1 MDRKTV
7 LLCRFDKPPKEMK
20 TRSQKI
26 MIGTLLLAALTYATG
41 TSAQPKST
49 SKKTNFVFIL
59 CDDMGYND
67 VGPYGA
73 TDIRT
78 PNIDKLAS
86 GGLKFTSFYTP
97 SPVCS
102 PTRAG
107 LLTGRYPKRLG
118 IDHVFFPESFT
129 GLSPDEVT
137 IAEALKTQG
146 YATGAIGKWHLGHHR
161 EYLPL
166 QQGFDEYFGIPYSN
180 DMQGVVYLRGNTVEN
195 FAVDQHYT
203 TKTYTEESIKFI
215 NKHKDGPFFLY
226 LAHSM
231 PHVPLYASPAFEG
244 KSKRGLYGDVI
255 EEIDWSVGEVV
266 KALSAAGVAENT
278 LVVFTSDNGPWLI
291 FDIEGGSAKPLR
303 NGKGTTF
310 EGGQRVPAIFYWP
323 GTIKPGTENTD
334 LALMFDIFPTFVKL
348 SGATDY
354 KFKNPIDGEDLSTVL
369 TGKTKR
375 KGDEFI
381 YYYNGKIEAFR
392 KGDWKII
399 FPATALPNQPVTA
412 DNAHDTLL
420 FNLRTDIGEQQNVL
434 KEKHDV
440 VPGLLKALEAATN
453 KLGKTPPPLVQ
464 RMPSDDSHIAKRKQR
479 QGSK

>member
-1 MDRKTV
+1 
-7 LLCRFDKPPKEMK
+7 MK
-20 TRSQKI
+20 LARISI
-26 MIGTLLLAALTYATG
+26 ACLLLPALLVGNTRVNG
-41 TSAQPKST
+41 QPT
-49 SKKTNFVFIL
+49 PAKKPNFVVIL
-59 CDDMGYND
+59 CDDMGYGD

-73 TDIRT
+73 TDIST

-107 LLTGRYPKRLG
+107 LLTSRYPKRLG
-118 IDHVFFPESFT
+118 IDHVFFPESYT

-137 IAEALKTQG
+137 LAEALKGQG
-146 YATGAIGKWHLGHHR
+146 YATAAVGKWHLGHR
-161 EYLPL
+161 QEYLPL

-180 DMQGVVYLRGNTVEN
+180 DMQGVVYMRGNKVEN
-195 FAVDQHYT
+195 FSIDQHYT
-203 TKTYTEESIKFI
+203 TKTYTEESVKFI
-215 NKHKDGPFFLY
+215 NNHKNGPFFLY

-231 PHVPLYASPAFEG
+231 PHVPLYVSPAFEG

-266 KALSAAGVAENT
+266 KALNAAGVANNT
-278 LVVFTSDNGPWLI
+278 LVIFTSDNGPWLQ

-310 EGGQRVPAIFYWP
+310 EGGQRVPSIWNWP
-323 GTIKPGTENTD
+323 GTIRPGVNDD
-334 LALMFDIFPTFVKL
+334 LALMFDIFPTLVKL
-348 SGATDY
+348 SGASNY
-354 KFKNPIDGEDLSTVL
+354 AYKNPIDGEDISAVL
-369 TGKTKR
+369 AGKARR

-381 YYYNGKIEAFR
+381 YYSNGKIEAFR

-399 FPATALPNQPVTA
+399 FPANSRNQPFTV
-412 DNAHDTLL
+412 DNVHDTLL
-420 FNLRTDIGEQQNVL
+420 FNLRTDLGEQQDL
-434 KEKHDV
+434 FKEKRDL
-440 VPGLLKALEAATN
+440 VPGLLKGLEVAAG

-464 RMPSDDSHIAKRKQR
+464 YMPADNSHIAKRKQR
-479 QGSK
+479 QGGK